1 MDRGRGG
8 DLRIQHDRLDEEIG
22 FGAVACTHPF
32 QYTLT
37 HRVQLTVI
45 GFVSGEIYEV
55 SKVEPSV
62 HAEPFYE
69 RFPKPARLS
78 LWLALTC
85 N

>member
-1 MDRGRGG
+1 MDRGWGG

-22 FGAVACTHPF
+22 SGAVACAHPF

-62 HAEPFYE
+62 HTKPFYG
-69 RFPKPARLS
+69 RFLKPARLS